1 MKITYYLT
9 RYLLLNFIICIFLML
24 WHNYPK
30 SALAETVISNNKCGN
45 NLEDLANLLVKDL
58 PDYANRVIQRNRI
71 HSHPLQFFPIYVI
84 TAGKTELESLPLS
97 QTQYKNVMKSLSTDD
112 VKQVFFTTLERQY
125 SINNRIIETQNFHWL
140 ILTKTPKNWKIV
152 MVLTK
157 LGYPDDSS
165 EQNFISSPP
174 LDTTEG
180 IIGQA
185 VKLWLR
191 DCY

>member
-1 MKITYYLT
+1 
-9 RYLLLNFIICIFLML
+9 ML